1 MDMKKQKN
9 IDLNAWWS
17 KLDIWGREWLS
28 GYLVENY
35 DGETELYLEA
45 TDEWWESLTDAYK
58 VIVYNRFKNEY

>member
-1 MDMKKQKN
+1 MKKQKN

-45 TDEWWESLTDAYK
+45 TDEWWESLTDAEK
-58 VIVYNRFKNEY
+58 AIVYNRIKFMQ

>member
-1 MDMKKQKN
+1 MKKQKN

-45 TDEWWESLTDAYK
+45 TDEWWESLTDADK
-58 VIVYNRFKNEY
+58 AIVYNRIKFMQ

>member
-1 MDMKKQKN
+1 MKKQKN

-17 KLDIWGREWLS
+17 KLDIWSREWLS

-45 TDEWWESLTDAYK
+45 TDEWWESLTDAEK
-58 VIVYNRFKNEY
+58 AIVYNRIKFMQ

>member
-1 MDMKKQKN
+1 MKKQKN

-45 TDEWWESLTDAYK
+45 TDEWWESLSNEQK
-58 VIVYNRFKNEY
+58 LKVYNEFFNENM